1 MRDTFDDSDILR
13 LLEGDCAPDEA
24 AALQSWIIADPKRV
38 ALLDQ
43 LQVVWRLTGAT
54 TRDWELR
61 AAGKQLRRARFLR
74 AIRSA
79 IPPPW
84 AWIAATVVLVSASA
98 VLWRRPPHAAP
109 FREYAT
115 APGQRS
121 QLTLIDGTLVLLSVD
136 SRLRLPRDYGVHER
150 TVELEGEAYFV
161 VRHDSSRPFVVRTAH
176 GTTEDLGTQF
186 DVRAYREERL
196 QVVVA
201 DGRVALRPTARPGA
215 ATPLTPLTLHPRE
228 RGVVDAGGTVTRTR
242 GIPVGEYVSWTRG
255 VLWFHDAPLRTVI
268 AQLGRWYDLD
278 IAMSDSSLAAET
290 LTISFGP
297 QSADEA
303 LTALARVLDVRYTR
317 VGRSV
322 QLISSPIDPPHSR
335 MEDD

>member
-121 QLTLIDGTLVLLSVD
+121 QLTLIDGTLVLLMGATRVERIAKQIRQGKWKYNGDTIKIAATGDVLDGQHRLWAIIESKTAVETVIVYGTSVTD
-136 SRLRLPRDYGVHER
+136 ADIIMSDGVS
-150 TVELEGEAYFV
+150 LEGVGVTPNLPLLPA
-161 VRHDSSRPFVVRTAH
+161 AA
-176 GTTEDLGTQF
+176 DL
-186 DVRAYREERL
+186 RARRDL
-196 QVVVA
+196 A
-201 DGRVALRPTARPGA
+201 PT
-215 ATPLTPLTLHPRE
+215 
-228 RGVVDAGGTVTRTR
+228 
-242 GIPVGEYVSWTRG
+242 
-255 VLWFHDAPLRTVI
+255 
-268 AQLGRWYDLD
+268 
-278 IAMSDSSLAAET
+278 
-290 LTISFGP
+290 
-297 QSADEA
+297 
-303 LTALARVLDVRYTR
+303 
-317 VGRSV
+317 
-322 QLISSPIDPPHSR
+322 
-335 MEDD
+335 